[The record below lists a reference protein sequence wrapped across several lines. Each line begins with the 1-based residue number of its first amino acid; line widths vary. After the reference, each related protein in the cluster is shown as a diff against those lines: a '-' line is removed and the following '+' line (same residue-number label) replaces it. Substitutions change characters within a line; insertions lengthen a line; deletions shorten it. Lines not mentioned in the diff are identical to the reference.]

1 MLLLTER
8 CGPHPQTVY
17 HDNQGRVLMYVRTE
31 HRGGRDNPE
40 HLFVMTRNRVV
51 FELWVDD
58 IPADAELVIDSAGR
72 RQAQETLWLLEAAD
86 HEKQIV
92 VDCLKQACEWLPAAR
107 AKELRA
113 MWKEAQP

>member
-1 MLLLTER
+1 MS
-8 CGPHPQTVY
+8 PDSQTVY
-17 HDNQGRVLMYVRTE
+17 RDSRGRILIYVRTE

-58 IPADAELVIDSAGR
+58 IPADAELVIDTDGR
-72 RQAQETLWLLEAAD
+72 RQAQETLWLLEAAN
-86 HEKQIV
+86 HEKRIV

-107 AKELRA
+107 ATELRA